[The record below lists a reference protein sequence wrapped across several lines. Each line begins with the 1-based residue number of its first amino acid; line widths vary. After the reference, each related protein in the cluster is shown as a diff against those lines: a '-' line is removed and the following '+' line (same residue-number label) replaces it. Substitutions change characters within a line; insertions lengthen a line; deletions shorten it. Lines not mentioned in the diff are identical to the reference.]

1 MRYGLT
7 FPSFGSV
14 LDNAY
19 GVIGNMVGFWLDT
32 IENLVTQ
39 LFGIEARTNYD
50 DGVDASASTELAT
63 AAFRMGHTLLQGL
76 IRYSVEFQNYV
87 LYFLNSTRIQVATY
101 IGFLIVNKI

>member
-76 IRYSVEFQNYV
+76 IRYSV
-87 LYFLNSTRIQVATY
+87 QVPKLRFRFFKFNTHT
-101 IGFLIVNKI
+101 